1 MAAEELAREG
11 MTQSSP
17 PTCTWRPGDAEA
29 LRIALSIPVTA
40 AALAA
45 LNREMAQL
53 QTHYPTGVCTAQG
66 HLDAIAALDQ
76 QLAALT
82 PAEVN
87 SPVRSQAQGRGRWRG
102 AQPAAAE
109 QVGGG
114 GVRHRAAAGGNRE
127 RVEPCGPV
135 TGGGAEPAAQPAH
148 RPAGAAAAA
157 AAELA
162 PVQPRPLPGITGAGL
177 SDGAAPLAAEP
188 GPQPPAGCA
197 AVGPAGVSAC
207 SRPGDR
213 QPGGPARCPCSPL
226 WLALQPYA
234 NARLCLFEVDRP
246 ESRNPVPIRRH
257 VIDCFLEQSGIVSG
271 YNDTA
276 LTDPGDVLLRGYLCR
291 AAILPV
297 STSNTF
303 DWLAAELDWATPGF
317 RDEAPLPWD
326 PTLLGT
332 VQAPCQ
338 GVMWLGDL
346 ALLQPQG
353 GLPVGGRAQF
363 AGCQVMHFGAD
374 YGPGGI
380 GLLLQPLL
388 GEAIQLVLR
397 PHSVLVLRDG
407 DTLNLIAE
415 RYGTTVATLRRINP
429 QLESTQTITAVEGDS
444 LAVLAGRHGTTETK
458 LRSLNPVLQQS
469 EAYVSGR
476 GRDA

>member
-1 MAAEELAREG
+1 MEQPISPLNKGLNPLRSAPLWGQMVAMPAA
-11 MTQSSP
+11 SP
-17 PTCTWRPGDAEA
+17 
-29 LRIALSIPVTA
+29 
-40 AALAA
+40 
-45 LNREMAQL
+45 
-53 QTHYPTGVCTAQG
+53 
-66 HLDAIAALDQ
+66 AIDSR
-76 QLAALT
+76 LT
-82 PAEVN
+82 
-87 SPVRSQAQGRGRWRG
+87 
-102 AQPAAAE
+102 QPAAA
-109 QVGGG
+109 
-114 GVRHRAAAGGNRE
+114 
-127 RVEPCGPV
+127 PP
-135 TGGGAEPAAQPAH
+135 GA
-148 RPAGAAAAA
+148 
-157 AAELA
+157 
-162 PVQPRPLPGITGAGL
+162 
-177 SDGAAPLAAEP
+177 
-188 GPQPPAGCA
+188 
-197 AVGPAGVSAC
+197 
-207 SRPGDR
+207 
-213 QPGGPARCPCSPL
+213 SPL

-246 ESRNPVPIRRH
+246 ESRSPVPIRRH
-257 VIDCFLEQSGIVSG
+257 VLDCFLEQSGIVSG
-271 YNDTA
+271 YTDTA

-353 GLPVGGRAQF
+353 GLPSGGRAQF
-363 AGCQVMHFGAD
+363 AGCLVMHFGAD

-415 RYGTTVATLRRINP
+415 RYGTTVATLRRINL

-444 LAVLAGRHGTTETK
+444 LAVLAGRHGTTESK

-469 EAYVSGR
+469 EPYVTSEGETLSSVAAEQNLSLSLLR
-476 GRDA
+476 QFNPELSSWPSEEPLTAGTTLLLPVYRSTSPIPAGMQLLVPGYLPSTQLPAGEWIYLPARRVASALEPGDGGG

>member
-1 MAAEELAREG
+1 MEQPL
-11 MTQSSP
+11 SP
-17 PTCTWRPGDAEA
+17 LNQGLNP
-29 LRIALSIPVTA
+29 LRQAPLWG
-40 AALAA
+40 
-45 LNREMAQL
+45 QL
-53 QTHYPTGVCTAQG
+53 V
-66 HLDAIAALDQ
+66 
-76 QLAALT
+76 
-82 PAEVN
+82 
-87 SPVRSQAQGRGRWRG
+87 
-102 AQPAAAE
+102 AQPAASPAIDSR
-109 QVGGG
+109 VAPP
-114 GVRHRAAAGGNRE
+114 VAA
-127 RVEPCGPV
+127 
-135 TGGGAEPAAQPAH
+135 
-148 RPAGAAAAA
+148 
-157 AAELA
+157 
-162 PVQPRPLPGITGAGL
+162 
-177 SDGAAPLAAEP
+177 
-188 GPQPPAGCA
+188 
-197 AVGPAGVSAC
+197 
-207 SRPGDR
+207 
-213 QPGGPARCPCSPL
+213 PL

-303 DWLAAELDWATPGF
+303 DWLAAELNWATPGF

-326 PTLLGT
+326 PELLGT

-346 ALLQPQG
+346 AQLSPQG
-353 GLPVGGRAQF
+353 GLPNGGRAQF
-363 AGCQVMHFGAD
+363 AGCLVQHFGAD

-380 GLLLQPLL
+380 GLLVQPLL

-429 QLESTQTITAVEGDS
+429 QLESIQTITAAEGDS

-469 EAYVSGR
+469 ETYVTAEGDTLSSVAAEQNLSLSLLRQFNPELSSWPSEEPLPSGSTLLLPVYR
-476 GRDA
+476 STTPIPAGTQLLVPGYLPSTQLPAGEWIYLPARRSATVVGEGVEPLG

>member
-1 MAAEELAREG
+1 MEPPLSPLNQGLNPLRSAPLWGQLVALPTA
-11 MTQSSP
+11 SP
-17 PTCTWRPGDAEA
+17 PIDS
-29 LRIALSIPVTA
+29 RIAQPVA
-40 AALAA
+40 A
-45 LNREMAQL
+45 
-53 QTHYPTGVCTAQG
+53 
-66 HLDAIAALDQ
+66 
-76 QLAALT
+76 
-82 PAEVN
+82 
-87 SPVRSQAQGRGRWRG
+87 
-102 AQPAAAE
+102 
-109 QVGGG
+109 
-114 GVRHRAAAGGNRE
+114 
-127 RVEPCGPV
+127 
-135 TGGGAEPAAQPAH
+135 
-148 RPAGAAAAA
+148 
-157 AAELA
+157 
-162 PVQPRPLPGITGAGL
+162 
-177 SDGAAPLAAEP
+177 
-188 GPQPPAGCA
+188 
-197 AVGPAGVSAC
+197 
-207 SRPGDR
+207 
-213 QPGGPARCPCSPL
+213 PL

-246 ESRNPVPIRRH
+246 ESRSPDPIRRH
-257 VIDCFLEQSGIVSG
+257 VIDCFLEQQGIVSG

-276 LTDPGDVLLRGYLCR
+276 LTDPGDVLLSGYLCR

-303 DWLAAELDWATPGF
+303 HWLAAEQDWATPGF

-353 GLPVGGRAQF
+353 GLPSGGRAQF

-429 QLESTQTITAVEGDS
+429 QLESTQTIIAVEGDS
-444 LAVLAGRHGTTETK
+444 LAVLAGRHGTTESK

-469 EAYVSGR
+469 EPYVLTEGETLSSVAESQNLSLSLLRQFNPELSSWPSSEPLPTGSTLLLPVYR
-476 GRDA
+476 STTSIPAGMQLLVPGYLPSTPLPAGEWIYLPARRSAPVLDEAVEPLG

>member
-1 MAAEELAREG
+1 M
-11 MTQSSP
+11 
-17 PTCTWRPGDAEA
+17 
-29 LRIALSIPVTA
+29 
-40 AALAA
+40 
-45 LNREMAQL
+45 
-53 QTHYPTGVCTAQG
+53 
-66 HLDAIAALDQ
+66 
-76 QLAALT
+76 
-82 PAEVN
+82 
-87 SPVRSQAQGRGRWRG
+87 
-102 AQPAAAE
+102 
-109 QVGGG
+109 
-114 GVRHRAAAGGNRE
+114 
-127 RVEPCGPV
+127 
-135 TGGGAEPAAQPAH
+135 
-148 RPAGAAAAA
+148 
-157 AAELA
+157 
-162 PVQPRPLPGITGAGL
+162 
-177 SDGAAPLAAEP
+177 
-188 GPQPPAGCA
+188 
-197 AVGPAGVSAC
+197 
-207 SRPGDR
+207 
-213 QPGGPARCPCSPL
+213 PL

-326 PTLLGT
+326 PMLLGT

-346 ALLQPQG
+346 AQLSPQG
-353 GLPVGGRAQF
+353 GLPSGGRAQF
-363 AGCQVMHFGAD
+363 AGCLVQHFGAD

-380 GLLLQPLL
+380 GLLVQPLL

-397 PHSVLVLRDG
+397 PHSVLVLRGG

-429 QLESTQTITAVEGDS
+429 QLESTQTITTVEGDS
-444 LAVLAGRHGTTETK
+444 LAVLVGRHGTTESK

-469 EAYVSGR
+469 ERYITTEGETLSSVADSQQVNLSLLRQLNPELSSWPSEESLPTGSTLLLPIYRSTMPIPAGMHLLVPGYMPSTPLPAGEWIYLPAR
-476 GRDA
+476 RSAPVLDELPEQAG